1 MATPYSVG
9 ERINRKLRKTLKKRI
24 NPNNEG
30 DGDGQRMRLKS
41 LRGKVAPKK
50 SGNHDP
56 NRKPNMDEAIKFI
69 AKYHG
74 QDVGQII
81 EQVEDRTA
89 LARLARKMMAINF
102 RGWHKDGDQV
112 VFGEGEVKLPSS
124 QWAVTED
131 SRLKSNSETT
141 IDNEWLYK
149 LAILAEQDDKAT
161 IEQNNSKGSLDPKDV
176 GSMLSKAGSILH
188 GLDNNRVMNYLE
200 DAIRSEKNTEEAAK
214 QRSIWESTGINWRL
228 EGVELLNDDVAMKLK
243 VKYSSD
249 GTQEGVTEKI
259 LTVRLQNTPETDL
272 K

>member
-41 LRGKVAPKK
+41 LKGKIVPKK

-56 NRKPNMDEAIKFI
+56 NRKPNMNEAIEFI
-69 AKYHG
+69 SKHHG
-74 QDVGQII
+74 EDINNII
-81 EQVEDRTA
+81 EQVQDRCA
-89 LARLARKMMAINF
+89 LAKLARKMMAVNF
-102 RGWHKDGDQV
+102 RGWRQDGDYM
-112 VFGEGEVKLPSS
+112 VFGEDEVKLPSS
-124 QWAVTED
+124 HWSITED
-131 SRLKSNSETT
+131 SRLKSKNKIA

-149 LAILAEQDDKAT
+149 LAILAEQEEK
-161 IEQNNSKGSLDPKDV
+161 ESVSLGSDEGPLDPKDM
-176 GSMLSKAGSILH
+176 GSIFSKAGSILYA
-188 GLDNNRVMNYLE
+188 LDDNRVMNYLE
-200 DAIRSEKNTEEAAK
+200 DAIRSKENTEEASR

-228 EGVELLNDDVAMKLK
+228 EDVELLGNDVSMRLK

-249 GTQEGVTEKI
+249 GTQQGVSEKI
-259 LTVRLQNTPETDL
+259 LTVRLQDTPETDL